1 MIKNFFKKILCFAVL
16 ISMLFSSIGT
26 VDTAYAADLS
36 GITRSEWVSKL
47 VSTFNMQVDDES
59 NMPDNYFNDITSD
72 MDCYKDILLAVE
84 FGVIDLEAGQSFR
97 PYDPATR
104 EFAAQTLN
112 YCLGF
117 KLDEGIAYTFND
129 SANVTYKDDA
139 QVALNRGWFPL
150 NNGKF
155 CPEQT
160 ITESEMNTMLS
171 DAVSVIS
178 GDAVSGTKNIFG
190 VADGVIVVPETAT
203 VSIDNNGILT
213 IGNYEGTLQT
223 GDIFVVTLEG
233 FPVAFQAVDVQQ
245 SDAGFI
251 IETETNEDTDNAITS
266 IQNEGTSDFDLEQ
279 FEVAEGATYRIVD
292 ESKGRSAGYETLS
305 IEPYSIK
312 YDKKSKKLTIT
323 ESVKLNN
330 VAAGTLTVAMK
341 NIKIEQEIREKIEEA
356 DLIIFSAGSLYTS
369 IVPHLLAPEV
379 RSALE
384 ETKAPLLY
392 ISNLV
397 TQPGETDI
405 QTVSRHVEILNE
417 YLGSRKIDLV
427 VANNGTVDENVRER
441 YLSAEN
447 KRIVQ
452 VDHITLEKMGVQI
465 IEDDIFCIE
474 DEKIRHNALKT
485 AFLIFSYLMEA

>member
-1 MIKNFFKKILCFAVL
+1 MTKVVIFGGGTGLSCILSGLKLFPIDVTTVIAVSDNGSSTGKLKEELNIPAVGDVGKVLLSMANVDEDFIDLLSYRFEKGSLNNHPVRNIVLAALIDLKGNLTEATKYMCKLLDIK
-16 ISMLFSSIGT
+16 GT
-26 VDTAYAADLS
+26 VLPLT
-36 GITRSEWVSKL
+36 GEK
-47 VSTFNMQVDDES
+47 
-59 NMPDNYFNDITSD
+59 
-72 MDCYKDILLAVE
+72 
-84 FGVIDLEAGQSFR
+84 IDLVGES
-97 PYDPATR
+97 TER
-104 EFAAQTLN
+104 EYF
-112 YCLGF
+112 G
-117 KLDEGIAYTFND
+117 E
-129 SANVTYKDDA
+129 
-139 QVALNRGWFPL
+139 
-150 NNGKF
+150 
-155 CPEQT
+155 E
-160 ITESEMNTMLS
+160 
-171 DAVSVIS
+171 AVSRNIRNIS
-178 GDAVSGTKNIFG
+178 
-190 VADGVIVVPETAT
+190 
-203 VSIDNNGILT
+203 
-213 IGNYEGTLQT
+213 
-223 GDIFVVTLEG
+223 
-233 FPVAFQAVDVQQ
+233 
-245 SDAGFI
+245 
-251 IETETNEDTDNAITS
+251 
-266 IQNEGTSDFDLEQ
+266 
-279 FEVAEGATYRIVD
+279 R
-292 ESKGRSAGYETLS
+292 LS
-305 IEPYSIK
+305 
-312 YDKKSKKLTIT
+312 YDHD
-323 ESVKLNN
+323 
-330 VAAGTLTVAMK
+330 
-341 NIKIEQEIREKIEEA
+341 IKIEQEIREKIEEA

>member
-1 MIKNFFKKILCFAVL
+1 MKKVVIFGGGTGLSCILSGLKLFPIDVTTVIAVSDNGSSTGKLKEELNIPAVGDVGKVLLSMANVDEDFIDLLSYRFEKGSLNNHPVRNIVLAALIDLKGNLTEATKYMCKLLDIK
-16 ISMLFSSIGT
+16 GT
-26 VDTAYAADLS
+26 VLPLT
-36 GITRSEWVSKL
+36 GEK
-47 VSTFNMQVDDES
+47 
-59 NMPDNYFNDITSD
+59 
-72 MDCYKDILLAVE
+72 
-84 FGVIDLEAGQSFR
+84 IDLVGES
-97 PYDPATR
+97 TER
-104 EFAAQTLN
+104 EYF
-112 YCLGF
+112 G
-117 KLDEGIAYTFND
+117 E
-129 SANVTYKDDA
+129 
-139 QVALNRGWFPL
+139 
-150 NNGKF
+150 
-155 CPEQT
+155 E
-160 ITESEMNTMLS
+160 
-171 DAVSVIS
+171 AVSRNIRNIS
-178 GDAVSGTKNIFG
+178 
-190 VADGVIVVPETAT
+190 
-203 VSIDNNGILT
+203 
-213 IGNYEGTLQT
+213 
-223 GDIFVVTLEG
+223 
-233 FPVAFQAVDVQQ
+233 
-245 SDAGFI
+245 
-251 IETETNEDTDNAITS
+251 
-266 IQNEGTSDFDLEQ
+266 
-279 FEVAEGATYRIVD
+279 R
-292 ESKGRSAGYETLS
+292 LS
-305 IEPYSIK
+305 
-312 YDKKSKKLTIT
+312 YDHD
-323 ESVKLNN
+323 
-330 VAAGTLTVAMK
+330 
-341 NIKIEQEIREKIEEA
+341 IKIEQEIREKIGEA

>member
-1 MIKNFFKKILCFAVL
+1 MKKVVIFGGGTGLSCILSGLKLFPIDVTTVIAVSDNGSSTGKLKEELNIPAVGDVGKVLLSMANVDEDFIDLLSYRFEKGSLNNHPVRNIVLAALIDLKGNLTEATKYMCKLLDIK
-16 ISMLFSSIGT
+16 GT
-26 VDTAYAADLS
+26 VLPLT
-36 GITRSEWVSKL
+36 GEK
-47 VSTFNMQVDDES
+47 
-59 NMPDNYFNDITSD
+59 
-72 MDCYKDILLAVE
+72 
-84 FGVIDLEAGQSFR
+84 IDLFGES
-97 PYDPATR
+97 TER
-104 EFAAQTLN
+104 EYF
-112 YCLGF
+112 G
-117 KLDEGIAYTFND
+117 E
-129 SANVTYKDDA
+129 
-139 QVALNRGWFPL
+139 
-150 NNGKF
+150 
-155 CPEQT
+155 E
-160 ITESEMNTMLS
+160 
-171 DAVSVIS
+171 AVSRNIRNIS
-178 GDAVSGTKNIFG
+178 
-190 VADGVIVVPETAT
+190 
-203 VSIDNNGILT
+203 
-213 IGNYEGTLQT
+213 
-223 GDIFVVTLEG
+223 
-233 FPVAFQAVDVQQ
+233 
-245 SDAGFI
+245 
-251 IETETNEDTDNAITS
+251 
-266 IQNEGTSDFDLEQ
+266 
-279 FEVAEGATYRIVD
+279 R
-292 ESKGRSAGYETLS
+292 LS
-305 IEPYSIK
+305 
-312 YDKKSKKLTIT
+312 YDHD
-323 ESVKLNN
+323 
-330 VAAGTLTVAMK
+330 
-341 NIKIEQEIREKIEEA
+341 IKIEQEIREKIEEA

>member
-1 MIKNFFKKILCFAVL
+1 MNNEKDRAILVGL
-16 ISMLFSSIGT
+16 QLNDGSSFEHNLEELESLCEACDILPVFTITQALDAPHQALYIGT
-26 VDTAYAADLS
+26 
-36 GITRSEWVSKL
+36 
-47 VSTFNMQVDDES
+47 
-59 NMPDNYFNDITSD
+59 
-72 MDCYKDILLAVE
+72 
-84 FGVIDLEAGQSFR
+84 
-97 PYDPATR
+97 
-104 EFAAQTLN
+104 
-112 YCLGF
+112 
-117 KLDEGIAYTFND
+117 
-129 SANVTYKDDA
+129 
-139 QVALNRGWFPL
+139 
-150 NNGKF
+150 GK
-155 CPEQT
+155 
-160 ITESEMNTMLS
+160 
-171 DAVSVIS
+171 
-178 GDAVSGTKNIFG
+178 
-190 VADGVIVVPETAT
+190 
-203 VSIDNNGILT
+203 
-213 IGNYEGTLQT
+213 
-223 GDIFVVTLEG
+223 
-233 FPVAFQAVDVQQ
+233 
-245 SDAGFI
+245 
-251 IETETNEDTDNAITS
+251 
-266 IQNEGTSDFDLEQ
+266 
-279 FEVAEGATYRIVD
+279 VAE
-292 ESKGRSAGYETLS
+292 
-305 IEPYSIK
+305 
-312 YDKKSKKLTIT
+312 
-323 ESVKLNN
+323 VKN
-330 VAAGTLTVAMK
+330 AAMEL
-341 NIKIEQEIREKIEEA
+341 EA

>member
-1 MIKNFFKKILCFAVL
+1 MKKVVIFGGGTGLSCILSGLKLFPIDVTTVIAVSDNGSSTGKLKEELNIPAVGDVGKVLLSMANVDEDFIDLLSYRFEKGSLNNHPVRNIVLAALIDLKGNLTEATKYMCKLLDIK
-16 ISMLFSSIGT
+16 GT
-26 VDTAYAADLS
+26 VLPLT
-36 GITRSEWVSKL
+36 GEK
-47 VSTFNMQVDDES
+47 
-59 NMPDNYFNDITSD
+59 
-72 MDCYKDILLAVE
+72 
-84 FGVIDLEAGQSFR
+84 IDLVGES
-97 PYDPATR
+97 TER
-104 EFAAQTLN
+104 EYF
-112 YCLGF
+112 G
-117 KLDEGIAYTFND
+117 E
-129 SANVTYKDDA
+129 
-139 QVALNRGWFPL
+139 
-150 NNGKF
+150 
-155 CPEQT
+155 E
-160 ITESEMNTMLS
+160 
-171 DAVSVIS
+171 AVSRNIRNIS
-178 GDAVSGTKNIFG
+178 
-190 VADGVIVVPETAT
+190 
-203 VSIDNNGILT
+203 
-213 IGNYEGTLQT
+213 
-223 GDIFVVTLEG
+223 
-233 FPVAFQAVDVQQ
+233 
-245 SDAGFI
+245 
-251 IETETNEDTDNAITS
+251 
-266 IQNEGTSDFDLEQ
+266 
-279 FEVAEGATYRIVD
+279 R
-292 ESKGRSAGYETLS
+292 LS
-305 IEPYSIK
+305 
-312 YDKKSKKLTIT
+312 YDHD
-323 ESVKLNN
+323 
-330 VAAGTLTVAMK
+330 
-341 NIKIEQEIREKIEEA
+341 IKIGQEIREKIEEA

>member
-1 MIKNFFKKILCFAVL
+1 MSGLKLFPIDVTTVIAVSDNGSSTGKLKEELNIPAVGDVGKVLLSMANVDEDFIDLLSYRFEKGSLNNHPVRNIVLAALIDLKGNLTEATKYMCKLLDIK
-16 ISMLFSSIGT
+16 GT
-26 VDTAYAADLS
+26 VLPLT
-36 GITRSEWVSKL
+36 GEK
-47 VSTFNMQVDDES
+47 
-59 NMPDNYFNDITSD
+59 
-72 MDCYKDILLAVE
+72 
-84 FGVIDLEAGQSFR
+84 IDLVGES
-97 PYDPATR
+97 TER
-104 EFAAQTLN
+104 EYF
-112 YCLGF
+112 G
-117 KLDEGIAYTFND
+117 E
-129 SANVTYKDDA
+129 
-139 QVALNRGWFPL
+139 
-150 NNGKF
+150 
-155 CPEQT
+155 E
-160 ITESEMNTMLS
+160 
-171 DAVSVIS
+171 AVSRNIRNIS
-178 GDAVSGTKNIFG
+178 
-190 VADGVIVVPETAT
+190 
-203 VSIDNNGILT
+203 
-213 IGNYEGTLQT
+213 
-223 GDIFVVTLEG
+223 
-233 FPVAFQAVDVQQ
+233 
-245 SDAGFI
+245 
-251 IETETNEDTDNAITS
+251 
-266 IQNEGTSDFDLEQ
+266 
-279 FEVAEGATYRIVD
+279 R
-292 ESKGRSAGYETLS
+292 LS
-305 IEPYSIK
+305 
-312 YDKKSKKLTIT
+312 YDHD
-323 ESVKLNN
+323 
-330 VAAGTLTVAMK
+330 
-341 NIKIEQEIREKIEEA
+341 IKIEQEIREKIEEA

>member
-1 MIKNFFKKILCFAVL
+1 MKKVVIFGGGTGLSCILSGLKLFPIDVTTVIAVSDNGSSTGKLKEELNIPAVGDVGKVLLSMANVDEDFIDLLSYRFEKGSLNNHPVRNIVLAALIDLKGNLTEATKYMCKLLDIK
-16 ISMLFSSIGT
+16 GT
-26 VDTAYAADLS
+26 VLPLT
-36 GITRSEWVSKL
+36 GEK
-47 VSTFNMQVDDES
+47 
-59 NMPDNYFNDITSD
+59 
-72 MDCYKDILLAVE
+72 
-84 FGVIDLEAGQSFR
+84 IDLVGES
-97 PYDPATR
+97 TER
-104 EFAAQTLN
+104 EYF
-112 YCLGF
+112 G
-117 KLDEGIAYTFND
+117 E
-129 SANVTYKDDA
+129 
-139 QVALNRGWFPL
+139 
-150 NNGKF
+150 
-155 CPEQT
+155 E
-160 ITESEMNTMLS
+160 
-171 DAVSVIS
+171 AVSRNIRNIS
-178 GDAVSGTKNIFG
+178 
-190 VADGVIVVPETAT
+190 
-203 VSIDNNGILT
+203 
-213 IGNYEGTLQT
+213 
-223 GDIFVVTLEG
+223 
-233 FPVAFQAVDVQQ
+233 
-245 SDAGFI
+245 
-251 IETETNEDTDNAITS
+251 
-266 IQNEGTSDFDLEQ
+266 
-279 FEVAEGATYRIVD
+279 R
-292 ESKGRSAGYETLS
+292 LS
-305 IEPYSIK
+305 
-312 YDKKSKKLTIT
+312 YDHD
-323 ESVKLNN
+323 
-330 VAAGTLTVAMK
+330 
-341 NIKIEQEIREKIEEA
+341 IKIEQEIREKIKEA